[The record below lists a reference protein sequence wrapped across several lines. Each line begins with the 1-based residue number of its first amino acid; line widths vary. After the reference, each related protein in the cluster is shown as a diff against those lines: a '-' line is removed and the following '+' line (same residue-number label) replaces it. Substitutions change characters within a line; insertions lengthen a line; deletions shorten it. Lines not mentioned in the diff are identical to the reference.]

1 MAFTRTDTGQTTSF
15 TRDGATT
22 FQSTPG
28 FQIFNVVSGP
38 SSFSLNNK
46 WTLHTE
52 LGTTPNLKF
61 KYNGNTMLEL
71 TNNGVNNLLMPSVT
85 LTNNSSSPS
94 TSGYYNGDIVK
105 VQGELYILTGGNN
118 N

>member
-1 MAFTRTDTGQTTSF
+1 MAFTRTDTGQTRSF

-28 FQIFNVVSGP
+28 FQVFNVVNSP
-38 SSFSLNNK
+38 STFSLNNK
-46 WTLHTE
+46 WTLQTE

-71 TNNGVNNLLMPSVT
+71 TGDGVNKLLMPNVT

-94 TSGYYNGDIVK
+94 TTGYYNGDVVK
-105 VQGELYILTGGNN
+105 VQGDLYVLTGGNN